1 MRQVRPFAAF
11 FSHLMATQKDI
22 DIARDYFL
30 ELAEKSFE
38 AYSKLTFESNQW
50 QTERDKYISLS
61 NTAAQLMGEKV
72 NPFSI

>member
-1 MRQVRPFAAF
+1 
-11 FSHLMATQKDI
+11 MATQKEI

-30 ELAEKSFE
+30 ELAEKAFD

-50 QTERDKYISLS
+50 QIERDKYVSLS